1 MQYIIRAILLK
12 YSMKG
17 TRLPINDEEGRSMKK
32 NDRFSRIAVAV
43 LLIAALVISG
53 PMNAWNTIAYA
64 HAEETAGHEVLGA
77 DDAAAQSL
85 QMAEELE
92 SEGVVLLRNEN
103 GALPLAAGAKVN
115 LFGYASVDPIYG
127 GTGSGA
133 GDTSGNVDVIAGLRN
148 AGLEINEQ
156 LADFYRNSGV
166 DRARQSGFSG
176 SDFTPAEVPVSS
188 YPESLLADVRAFS
201 DTAVIVISRIGGE
214 GGDLPMD
221 MHAAGYSDAD
231 DGRHYLELTRDEED
245 LLALVKGQGYA
256 KVIVLINASNVMELG
271 FAEGV
276 DACLWI
282 GSPGTVGFNAV
293 GKALTGEVNP
303 SGRLTDT
310 YAYDLTSSP
319 AYWNAGDFSYSNLS
333 GRSYVEYAEGIYVGY
348 RYYETAAADGAI
360 DYAATVQYPFGYGLS
375 YTTFDQSIESFAE
388 DQGVITLQVKVTNT
402 GDRAGKEVAQVYFT
416 APYTPGGIEKA
427 HVVLA
432 GFAKTGLLQP
442 GESETLTV
450 SFPAEE
456 MASFD
461 SKGAGCYV
469 LEAGAYEIKLM
480 RNAHDV
486 IDSREYTVAE
496 TIVYGEDNPRS
507 TDLSAAVVRF
517 SDVEGGQIETYVS
530 RSDWAGTLPQTRV
543 AAKEAPEAVV
553 ETFTNKAPYAIDEN
567 DPEIVFADN
576 GLKLSDMTGLAW
588 DDPQWE
594 LLLQQLS
601 VEDMAEMILKGGW
614 STPAIESVGKPATA
628 DIDGPAG
635 LNSLISSLR
644 GVSFPSEVV
653 IGSTW
658 NTELVQE
665 FGRVFAAEAKA
676 NGVAGLYAPGMNIHR
691 TPFSGRNFEYY
702 SEDGLLSGKLGAA
715 QVRGAAS
722 EGVYLYAKHFV
733 LNDQDENRL
742 HLSVWANEQAMREV
756 YFRPFEITVKE
767 GKTTAIMSSY
777 SYLGTTWAGASR
789 QLITDVLR
797 GEWGFTGMVVT
808 DSAMANIDWMDPN
821 LAIRSGNDMMLC
833 LMGAT
838 LDTSSNTAQT
848 AMRQACHNILYTQ
861 ANSAAMWVNPDL
873 AYPVKEAAPAE
884 TAETAAAGGMELYDL
899 ADGWLGC
906 HVYLNEDSTFT
917 VAFDYGGDSNGIVSM
932 TGAWEQMSD
941 TAITLHPENG
951 EDIAVSMTDGAWVC
965 EVTEPNTHTVC
976 HPKAEA
982 AAEETA
988 AAVSPEN
995 GMELYD
1001 LADFWLGCH
1010 VAINAD
1016 GSFAVAYDYSAEYA
1030 GIVAQ
1035 TGAWERVSDTEL
1047 SLHPEEG
1054 EDIAVTL
1061 ADGVWSCEVKDPNTQ
1076 TVCHPKLEVPAAET
1090 AAPAITPETGME
1102 LYDLADFWLG
1112 CHMAINADGTFIVA
1126 YDYSEEY
1133 KGIEAQSGAWER
1145 VSDTELA
1152 LHPESGEDIAVTLAD
1167 GVWSCEVKDPNTQ
1180 TVCHPKLEVPAAEA
1194 AAPVITPET
1203 GMELYDLADFWLGC
1217 HVAINAD
1224 GTFTVAY
1231 DYSEEYKGIEAQSGA
1246 WERVSDTELA
1256 LHPESGEDIAV
1267 TLANGVWSCEV
1278 KDPNTQTV
1286 CHPKL
1291 EVGEPA
1297 PAAESAQ
1304 ALTYTVIYT
1313 DADGIVYQTIE
1324 TADASVLPEVEI
1336 PVKDGFRFAGWQ
1348 TRPDVTR
1355 DDLILGVS
1363 PYEVPAGASSLYGG
1377 AGTAID
1383 NLEST
1388 DGATVT
1394 VYARWVEPV
1403 YIHTAE
1409 ELQAMGEDLYGWYV
1423 LAGDIDLSGRQWI
1436 PVGMYFSN
1444 YETVNAPYWTY
1455 AFRGTLDGAGHK
1467 VTGLTIGNWLADVA
1481 AMEGTENAVWRNDGT
1496 YSGSEAAFFGAM
1508 AKAEVCDLVFDHP
1521 VVSVTSDG
1529 DATPYAAVVAGFDI
1543 GSTLAHITVTEP
1555 SVTVNASDSA
1565 AQSRA
1570 SAWAATSAL
1579 VAGGWS
1585 DIISGCTV
1593 TDASITLNGETVHS
1607 HGGEYYAGAMLGEG
1621 YAFMDGNSATYEL
1634 NVSIEDRSQAL
1645 TDTELVVNVGGMG
1658 GTNTTQ
1664 TGGVYTGKMN
1674 VRVVKPVG
1682 AATVSIGGLTGS
1694 QRYQVAE
1701 NNVLKADI
1709 TTDLQLD
1716 PDQGKVYVGQVIGST
1731 NVPYCIVQLIFAAP
1745 GTVDYSGCRNNQA
1758 DVTLNG
1764 EAVTAMKGQ
1773 ALTVNGEPLPYI
1785 ANGDLTVEG
1794 TSYASNI
1801 NEVIAE
1807 YGSAVPAAFLQN
1819 AVIVLVDEP

>member
-1 MQYIIRAILLK
+1 
-12 YSMKG
+12 
-17 TRLPINDEEGRSMKK
+17 MKK
-32 NDRFSRIAVAV
+32 NNRIVNLAVAV
-43 LLIAALVISG
+43 LLIAALVAGGPGTAPYAIASAESAAPVSVSQEISS
-53 PMNAWNTIAYA
+53 
-64 HAEETAGHEVLGA
+64 AEE
-77 DDAAAQSL
+77 AAAASQL
-85 QMAEELE
+85 VAEQLE
-92 SEGVVLLRNEN
+92 AEGIVLLRNEN
-103 GALPLAAGAKVN
+103 GALPLDAGAKVN

-133 GDTSGNVDVIAGLRN
+133 GDTTGNVDVIAGLKN
-148 AGLEINEQ
+148 AGLEVNEQ

-166 DRARQSGFSG
+166 SRIKQSGFSG
-176 SDFTPAEVPVSS
+176 SDFTPAEVPAAS
-188 YPESLLADVRAFS
+188 YPESLLADARAFS

-214 GGDLPMD
+214 GGDLPMN
-221 MHAAGYSDAD
+221 MHAAGYTAED
-231 DGRHYLELTRDEED
+231 DGRHYLELTQDEED

-256 KVIVLINASNVMELG
+256 KVIVLVNASNAMELG
-271 FAEGV
+271 FAEDV

-293 GKALTGEVNP
+293 GRVLTGEVNP

-375 YTTFDQSIESFAE
+375 YTNFEQSIESFSVE
-388 DQGVITLQVKVTNT
+388 DGIVTMRIRVVNT
-402 GDRAGKEVAQVYFT
+402 GSAAGKDVVQVYYT

-427 HVVLA
+427 HVVLS
-432 GFAKTGLLQP
+432 GFAKTALLQP
-442 GESETLTV
+442 GESETLPV
-450 SFPAEE
+450 SFPAED

-461 SKGAGCYV
+461 SKENGCYV
-469 LEAGAYEIKLM
+469 LEAGTYEIKLM
-480 RNAHDV
+480 HNAHDV
-486 IDSREYTVAE
+486 IDSREYIVENTVVYNAE
-496 TIVYGEDNPRS
+496 NPRS
-507 TDLSAAVVRF
+507 SDRAAAVNRF
-517 SDVEGGQIETYVS
+517 SDVEKGQVEAYVS
-530 RSDWAGTLPQTRV
+530 RSDWTGTLPHGR
-543 AAKEAPEAVV
+543 ADGREAPEAVV
-553 ETFTNKAPYAIDEN
+553 KAFTNKAPYAVDEN

-601 VEDMAEMILKGGW
+601 VDDMSEMILKGGW

-742 HLSVWANEQAMREV
+742 HLSVWSNEQAMREV

-767 GKTTAIMSSY
+767 GKTTAVMSSY

-789 QLITDVLR
+789 PLITEVLR

-838 LDTSSNTAQT
+838 LDTSSNTAQI
-848 AMRQACHNILYTQ
+848 AMREACHNILYTQ

-873 AYPVKEAAPAE
+873 AYPVKEAAPVE

-906 HVYLNEDSTFT
+906 HVYLNEDSTFS

-932 TGAWEQMSD
+932 TGAWEQVSD

-1010 VAINAD
+1010 VNINAD
-1016 GSFAVAYDYSAEYA
+1016 NTFTVAYDYSAEYA
-1030 GIVAQ
+1030 GVVAQ
-1035 TGAWERVSDTEL
+1035 TGVWERVSDTEL

-1112 CHMAINADGTFIVA
+1112 CHVNINAD
-1126 YDYSEEY
+1126 
-1133 KGIEAQSGAWER
+1133 
-1145 VSDTELA
+1145 
-1152 LHPESGEDIAVTLAD
+1152 
-1167 GVWSCEVKDPNTQ
+1167 N
-1180 TVCHPKLEVPAAEA
+1180 
-1194 AAPVITPET
+1194 
-1203 GMELYDLADFWLGC
+1203 
-1217 HVAINAD
+1217 
-1224 GTFTVAY
+1224 TFTVAY
-1231 DYSEEYKGIEAQSGA
+1231 DYSAEYMGITAQSGV
-1246 WERVSDTELA
+1246 WERAGDTELT
-1256 LHPESGEDIAV
+1256 LHPEGGEDIPV
-1267 TLANGVWSCEV
+1267 TLVNGVWSCEV

-1297 PAAESAQ
+1297 PTAESAQ
-1304 ALTYTVIYT
+1304 PVTYTVIYT
-1313 DADGIVYQTIE
+1313 DAEGIVYQTVE
-1324 TADASVLPEVEI
+1324 TADASALPEAEI
-1336 PVKDGFRFAGWQ
+1336 PVKEGFHFAGWQ
-1348 TRPDVTR
+1348 TRPNVTR

-1383 NLEST
+1383 SLEST

-1394 VYARWVEPV
+1394 VYARWVAPV

-1409 ELQAMGEDLYGWYV
+1409 ELQALGEDLYGWYV
-1423 LAGDIDLSGRQWI
+1423 LAEDIDLSGRQWI

-1455 AFRGTLDGAGHK
+1455 AFRGTLDGAGH
-1467 VTGLTIGNWLADVA
+1467 TISGLTIGNWLADVA

-1508 AKAEVCDLVFDHP
+1508 AKAEVRDLVFDYP
-1521 VVSVTSDG
+1521 LVNVTSDG

-1555 SVTVNASDSA
+1555 SVIVNASDSA

-1570 SAWAATSAL
+1570 SAWAAASAL

-1585 DIISGCTV
+1585 DTITGCTV
-1593 TDASITLNGETVHS
+1593 TDAKITLNGEPVRS
-1607 HGGEYYAGAMLGEG
+1607 HGGEYYVGAMLGEG

-1645 TDTELVVNVGGMG
+1645 TDTELAVNVGGMG

-1664 TGGVYTGKMN
+1664 TNGTYTGTIN
-1674 VRVVKPVG
+1674 VRVVKPAG
-1682 AATVSIGGLTGS
+1682 ASTVSIGGLTGS

-1701 NNVLKADI
+1701 NNTLKADI

-1731 NVPYCIVQLIFAAP
+1731 NVPYCIVQLIFADP
-1745 GTVDYSGCRNNQA
+1745 GAVASSGCRNNQA
-1758 DVTLNG
+1758 EVTLNG
-1764 EAVTAMKGQ
+1764 EAVTAAKGQ
-1773 ALTVNGEPLPYI
+1773 ALTVKGEPLPYI

-1794 TSYASNI
+1794 ASYTSNI
-1801 NEVIAE
+1801 NDVIAE

>member
-1 MQYIIRAILLK
+1 MQYIARIILLK

-32 NDRFSRIAVAV
+32 NNRFSFIAV

-53 PMNAWNTIAYA
+53 PMNTRNAIASAY
-64 HAEETAGHEVLGA
+64 AEETASHEILPA
-77 DDAAAQSL
+77 AEAAAQSL

-92 SEGVVLLRNEN
+92 SEGIVLLRNEN

-133 GDTSGNVDVIAGLRN
+133 GDTTGNVDVIAGLKN
-148 AGLEINEQ
+148 AGLEVNEQ

-166 DRARQSGFSG
+166 SRIKQSGFSG
-176 SDFTPAEVPVSS
+176 SDFTPAEVPAAS
-188 YPESLLADVRAFS
+188 YPESLLADARAFS

-214 GGDLPMD
+214 GGDLPMN
-221 MHAAGYSDAD
+221 MHAAGYTAED
-231 DGRHYLELTRDEED
+231 DGRHYLELTQDEED

-256 KVIVLINASNVMELG
+256 KVIVLVNASNAMELG
-271 FAEGV
+271 FAEDVG
-276 DACLWI
+276 ACLWI

-293 GKALTGEVNP
+293 GRVLTGEVNP

-375 YTTFDQSIESFAE
+375 YTNFEQSIESFAVE
-388 DQGVITLQVKVTNT
+388 DGIVTMRIRVVNT
-402 GDRAGKEVAQVYFT
+402 GSAAGKDVVQVYYT

-432 GFAKTGLLQP
+432 GFAKTALLQP
-442 GESETLTV
+442 GESETLPV
-450 SFPAEE
+450 SFPAED

-461 SKGAGCYV
+461 SKENGCYV
-469 LEAGAYEIKLM
+469 LEAGTYEIKLM
-480 RNAHDV
+480 HNAHDV
-486 IDSREYTVAE
+486 IDSREYIVENTVVYNAE
-496 TIVYGEDNPRS
+496 NPRS
-507 TDLSAAVVRF
+507 SDRAAAVTRF
-517 SDVEGGQIETYVS
+517 SDVEYGQIEAYVS

-543 AAKEAPEAVV
+543 AGKEAPEAVV
-553 ETFTNKAPYAIDEN
+553 EAFTNKAPYAVNES

-576 GLKLSDMTGLAW
+576 GLKLGDMTGLAW
-588 DDPQWE
+588 DDPKWD

-601 VEDMAEMILKGGW
+601 VEDMSEMILKGGW

-658 NTELVQE
+658 DTELVQE

-722 EGVYLYAKHFV
+722 ESVYLYAKHFV

-767 GKTTAIMSSY
+767 GKTSAIMSSY
-777 SYLGTTWAGASR
+777 SYLGTVWAGASR
-789 QLITDVLR
+789 PLITDVLR

-838 LDTSSNTAQT
+838 LDTSSNTAQI
-848 AMRQACHNILYTQ
+848 AMREACHNILYTQ

-873 AYPVKEAAPAE
+873 AYPVKEAAPVE
-884 TAETAAAGGMELYDL
+884 TAETASAGGMELYDL

-906 HVYLNEDSTFT
+906 HVYLNEDSTFS

-932 TGAWEQMSD
+932 TGAWEQVSD
-941 TAITLHPENG
+941 TAIALHPENG
-951 EDIAVSMTDGAWVC
+951 EDISISMTDGAWVC

-995 GMELYD
+995 GMELYE
-1001 LADFWLGCH
+1001 LADGWLGCH

-1016 GSFAVAYDYSAEYA
+1016 GTFAVAYDYSAEYA
-1030 GIVAQ
+1030 GVVAQ

-1112 CHMAINADGTFIVA
+1112 CHVAINADGTFTVA

-1152 LHPESGEDIAVTLAD
+1152 LHPESGEGIAVTLAD

-1180 TVCHPKLEVPAAEA
+1180 TVCHPKLEVPAAES
-1194 AAPVITPET
+1194 AAPAITPET

-1246 WERVSDTELA
+1246 WERVSDTELT

-1297 PAAESAQ
+1297 PTAESAQ
-1304 ALTYTVIYT
+1304 PVTYTVIYT
-1313 DADGIVYQTIE
+1313 DAEGIVYQTVE
-1324 TADASVLPEVEI
+1324 TADASALPEVEI
-1336 PVKDGFRFAGWQ
+1336 PVKEGFHFAGWQ
-1348 TRPDVTR
+1348 TRPNVTR
-1355 DDLILGVS
+1355 NDLILGVS

-1383 NLEST
+1383 SLEST

-1394 VYARWVEPV
+1394 VYARWVAPV

-1409 ELQAMGEDLYGWYV
+1409 ELQALGEDLYGWYV
-1423 LAGDIDLSGRQWI
+1423 LAEDIDLSGRQWI

-1455 AFRGTLDGAGHK
+1455 AFRGTLDGAGH
-1467 VTGLTIGNWLADVA
+1467 TISGLTIGNWLADVA

-1508 AKAEVCDLVFDHP
+1508 AKAEVRDLVFDYP
-1521 VVSVTSDG
+1521 LVNVTSDG

-1555 SVTVNASDSA
+1555 SVIVNASDSA

-1570 SAWAATSAL
+1570 SAWAAASAL

-1585 DIISGCTV
+1585 DTITGCTV
-1593 TDASITLNGETVHS
+1593 TDAKITLNGEPVRS
-1607 HGGEYYAGAMLGEG
+1607 HGGEYYVGAMLGEG

-1634 NVSIEDRSQAL
+1634 NVSIEDKSQAL
-1645 TDTELVVNVGGMG
+1645 TDTELIVNVGGMG

-1664 TGGVYTGKMN
+1664 TNGTYTGKMN
-1674 VRVVKPVG
+1674 VRVVKPTG

-1701 NNVLKADI
+1701 NNTIKADI

-1716 PDQGKVYVGQVIGST
+1716 PEQSKVYVGKVIGST
-1731 NVPYCIVQLIFAAP
+1731 NVPYCIVQLIFADP
-1745 GTVDYSGCRNNQA
+1745 GAVASSGCRNNQA
-1758 DVTLNG
+1758 EVTLNG
-1764 EAVTAMKGQ
+1764 EAVTAAKGQ
-1773 ALTVNGEPLPYI
+1773 ALTVKGEPLPYI

-1794 TSYASNI
+1794 ASYTSNI
-1801 NEVIAE
+1801 NDVIAE

>member
-1 MQYIIRAILLK
+1 MQYIARIILLK

-32 NDRFSRIAVAV
+32 NNRFSFIAV

-53 PMNAWNTIAYA
+53 PMNARNAIAPAY
-64 HAEETAGHEVLGA
+64 AEETASHEILPA
-77 DDAAAQSL
+77 AEAAAQSL
-85 QMAEELE
+85 QMAEQLE
-92 SEGVVLLRNEN
+92 AEGIVLLRNEN

-133 GDTSGNVDVIAGLRN
+133 GDTTGNVDVIAGLKN
-148 AGLEINEQ
+148 AGLEVNEQ

-166 DRARQSGFSG
+166 SRIKQSGFSG
-176 SDFTPAEVPVSS
+176 SDFTPAEVPAAS
-188 YPESLLADVRAFS
+188 YPESLLADARAFS

-214 GGDLPMD
+214 GGDLPMN
-221 MHAAGYSDAD
+221 MHAAGYTAED
-231 DGRHYLELTRDEED
+231 DGRHYLELTQDEED

-256 KVIVLINASNVMELG
+256 KVIVLVNASNAMELG
-271 FAEGV
+271 FAEDV

-293 GKALTGEVNP
+293 GRVLTGEVNP

-375 YTTFDQSIESFAE
+375 YTTFDQSIESCAE
-388 DQGVITLQVKVTNT
+388 DQGVITLQVNVTNT
-402 GDRAGKEVAQVYFT
+402 GSADGKDVAQVYYT

-432 GFAKTGLLQP
+432 GFAKTGLLRP

-450 SFPAEE
+450 SFPAED

-461 SKGAGCYV
+461 SKGNGCYV

-480 RNAHDV
+480 HNAHDV
-486 IDSREYTVAE
+486 IDSREYTVENTVIYNAE
-496 TIVYGEDNPRS
+496 NPRS
-507 TDLSAAVVRF
+507 SDQAAAVTRF
-517 SDVEGGQIETYVS
+517 SDVENGQIEAYVS

-543 AAKEAPEAVV
+543 AGKEAPEAVV
-553 ETFTNKAPYAIDEN
+553 EAFTNKAPYAVNEN

-576 GLKLSDMTGLAW
+576 GLKLGDMTGLAW
-588 DDPQWE
+588 DDPKWD

-601 VEDMAEMILKGGW
+601 VDDMSEMILKGGW
-614 STPAIESVGKPATA
+614 STPAIESVSKPATA

-653 IGSTW
+653 IGATW
-658 NTELVQE
+658 NAELVE
-665 FGRVFAAEAKA
+665 AFGGVFAEEAKA

-742 HLSVWANEQAMREV
+742 HLSVWSNEQAMREV

-767 GKTTAIMSSY
+767 GKTTAVMSSY

-789 QLITDVLR
+789 PLITEVLR

-838 LDTSSNTAQT
+838 LDTSSNTAQI
-848 AMRQACHNILYTQ
+848 AMREACHNILYTQ

-873 AYPVKEAAPAE
+873 AYPAKEAAPAE
-884 TAETAAAGGMELYDL
+884 TMEAAAAGRMELYDL

-906 HVYLNEDSTFT
+906 HVYLKEDNTFS

-932 TGAWEQMSD
+932 TGAWEQVSD
-941 TAITLHPENG
+941 TAIALHPENG
-951 EDIAVSMTDGAWVC
+951 EDISVSMTDGAWVC

-995 GMELYD
+995 
-1001 LADFWLGCH
+1001 
-1010 VAINAD
+1010 
-1016 GSFAVAYDYSAEYA
+1016 
-1030 GIVAQ
+1030 
-1035 TGAWERVSDTEL
+1035 
-1047 SLHPEEG
+1047 
-1054 EDIAVTL
+1054 
-1061 ADGVWSCEVKDPNTQ
+1061 
-1076 TVCHPKLEVPAAET
+1076 
-1090 AAPAITPETGME
+1090 
-1102 LYDLADFWLG
+1102 
-1112 CHMAINADGTFIVA
+1112 
-1126 YDYSEEY
+1126 
-1133 KGIEAQSGAWER
+1133 
-1145 VSDTELA
+1145 
-1152 LHPESGEDIAVTLAD
+1152 
-1167 GVWSCEVKDPNTQ
+1167 
-1180 TVCHPKLEVPAAEA
+1180 
-1194 AAPVITPET
+1194 

-1286 CHPKL
+1286 CHQKLEVPAAESAAPAITPETGMELYDLADFWLGCHVAINADGTFTVAYDYSEEYKGIEAQSGVWERVSDTELALHPESGEDIAVTLADGVWSCEVKDPNTQTVCHPKL

-1297 PAAESAQ
+1297 PTAESAQ
-1304 ALTYTVIYT
+1304 PVTYTVIYI
-1313 DADGIVYQTIE
+1313 DAEGIVYQTVE
-1324 TADASVLPEVEI
+1324 TADASALPEVEI
-1336 PVKDGFRFAGWQ
+1336 PVKEGFHFAGWQ
-1348 TRPDVTR
+1348 TRPNVTKE
-1355 DDLILGVS
+1355 DLILGVS

-1383 NLEST
+1383 SLEST
-1388 DGATVT
+1388 DGAIVT

-1409 ELQAMGEDLYGWYV
+1409 ELQALGEDLYGWYV
-1423 LAGDIDLSGRQWI
+1423 LAEDIDLSSRQWI
-1436 PVGMYFSN
+1436 PIGMYFSN

-1455 AFRGTLDGAGHK
+1455 AFRGTLDGAGH
-1467 VTGLTIGNWLADVA
+1467 TIAGLTIGNWLADVA

-1496 YSGSEAAFFGAM
+1496 YSGSEAAFFGAI
-1508 AKAEVCDLVFDHP
+1508 AKAEVRDLVFDHP
-1521 VVSVTSDG
+1521 IVSVTSDG

-1555 SVTVNASDSA
+1555 AVTVNASDSS

-1570 SAWAATSAL
+1570 SAWAAASAL

-1585 DIISGCTV
+1585 DTITGCVV
-1593 TDASITLNGETVHS
+1593 TDAKITLNGEPVRS
-1607 HGGEYYAGAMLGEG
+1607 HGGEYYVGAMLGEG

-1664 TGGVYTGKMN
+1664 TNGTFTGKMN

-1694 QRYQVAE
+1694 QRYQLAE
-1701 NNVLKADI
+1701 GNTLKAEI
-1709 TTDLQLD
+1709 ITDLRLD

-1731 NVPYCIVQLIFAAP
+1731 NVPYCIVQLIFADP
-1745 GTVDYSGCRNNQA
+1745 GDVAYSGCRNNEA

-1764 EAVTAMKGQ
+1764 EAVTKVRGQ
-1773 ALTVNGEPLPYI
+1773 ELTVKGEALPYI
-1785 ANGDLTVEG
+1785 ANGDLTDEATGETYV
-1794 TSYASNI
+1794 SNI
-1801 NEVIAE
+1801 NDVIAE

>member
-1 MQYIIRAILLK
+1 
-12 YSMKG
+12 
-17 TRLPINDEEGRSMKK
+17 MKK
-32 NDRFSRIAVAV
+32 NNRIVNLAVAV
-43 LLIAALVISG
+43 LLIAALVAGG
-53 PMNAWNTIAYA
+53 PGNAPYAIASA
-64 HAEETAGHEVLGA
+64 ESAAPVSVSQEIFGAEE
-77 DDAAAQSL
+77 AAAASL
-85 QMAEELE
+85 QMAEQLE
-92 SEGVVLLRNEN
+92 AEGIVLLRNEN

-133 GDTSGNVDVIAGLRN
+133 GDTTGNVDVIAGLKN
-148 AGLEINEQ
+148 AGLEVNEQ

-166 DRARQSGFSG
+166 SRIKQSGFSG
-176 SDFTPAEVPVSS
+176 SDFTPAEVPAAS
-188 YPESLLADVRAFS
+188 YPESLLADARAFS

-214 GGDLPMD
+214 GGDLPMN
-221 MHAAGYSDAD
+221 MHAAGYTAED
-231 DGRHYLELTRDEED
+231 DGRHYLELTQDEED

-256 KVIVLINASNVMELG
+256 KVIVLVNASNAMELG
-271 FAEGV
+271 FAEDV

-293 GKALTGEVNP
+293 GRVLTGEVNP

-319 AYWNAGDFSYSNLS
+319 AYWNAGDFSYSNLT

-375 YTTFDQSIESFAE
+375 YTNFEQSIESFAVE
-388 DQGVITLQVKVTNT
+388 DGIVTMRIRVVNT
-402 GDRAGKEVAQVYFT
+402 GSAAGKDVVQVYYT

-432 GFAKTGLLQP
+432 GFAKTALLQP
-442 GESETLTV
+442 GESETLPV
-450 SFPAEE
+450 SFPAEN

-461 SKGAGCYV
+461 SKENGCYV
-469 LEAGAYEIKLM
+469 LEAGTYEIKLM
-480 RNAHDV
+480 RNAHEV
-486 IDSREYTVAE
+486 IDSRAYTVPE
-496 TIVYGEDNPRS
+496 TIVYGAENPRS
-507 TDLSAAVVRF
+507 SDRAAAVVRF
-517 SDVEGGQIETYVS
+517 SDVENGQIETYAS
-530 RSDWAGTLPQTRV
+530 RADWAGTVPQARTENR
-543 AAKEAPEAVV
+543 EAPEAVV
-553 ETFTNKAPYAIDEN
+553 KAFSEKAPYAVNGD

-576 GLKLSDMTGLAW
+576 GLTLSDMSGLAC

-614 STPAIESVGKPATA
+614 STPAIESVGKPETA

-676 NGVAGLYAPGMNIHR
+676 NGVSGLYAPGMNIHR

-715 QVRGAAS
+715 QVRGAAA
-722 EGVYLYAKHFV
+722 EGVYMYAKHFA
-733 LNDQDENRL
+733 LNDQEDNRL
-742 HLSVWANEQAMREV
+742 HLSVWSNEQAMREL

-789 QLITDVLR
+789 PLITDVLR

-838 LDTSSNTAQT
+838 LDTSSNTAQI
-848 AMRQACHNILYTQ
+848 AMREACHNILYTQ

-873 AYPVKEAAPAE
+873 AYPVKEAAPVE

-899 ADGWLGC
+899 TDGWLGC
-906 HVYLNEDSTFT
+906 HVYLNEDSTFS

-932 TGAWEQMSD
+932 TGAWEQVSD

-995 GMELYD
+995 GMELYE
-1001 LADFWLGCH
+1001 LADGWLGCH

-1016 GSFAVAYDYSAEYA
+1016 ATFAVAYDYSAEYA
-1030 GIVAQ
+1030 GVVAQ

-1112 CHMAINADGTFIVA
+1112 CH
-1126 YDYSEEY
+1126 
-1133 KGIEAQSGAWER
+1133 
-1145 VSDTELA
+1145 
-1152 LHPESGEDIAVTLAD
+1152 
-1167 GVWSCEVKDPNTQ
+1167 
-1180 TVCHPKLEVPAAEA
+1180 
-1194 AAPVITPET
+1194 
-1203 GMELYDLADFWLGC
+1203 
-1217 HVAINAD
+1217 VAINAD

-1246 WERVSDTELA
+1246 WERVSDTELV

-1297 PAAESAQ
+1297 PTAESAQ
-1304 ALTYTVIYT
+1304 PVTYTVIYT
-1313 DADGIVYQTIE
+1313 DAEGIVYQTVE
-1324 TADASVLPEVEI
+1324 TADASALPEVEI
-1336 PVKDGFRFAGWQ
+1336 PVKEGFHFAGWQ
-1348 TRPDVTR
+1348 TRPNVIR

-1383 NLEST
+1383 SLEST

-1394 VYARWVEPV
+1394 VYARWVAPV

-1409 ELQAMGEDLYGWYV
+1409 ELQALGEDLYGWYV
-1423 LAGDIDLSGRQWI
+1423 LAEDIDLSGAQWI

-1455 AFRGTLDGAGHK
+1455 AFRGTLDGAGH
-1467 VTGLTIGNWLADVA
+1467 TISGLTIGNWLADVA

-1508 AKAEVCDLVFDHP
+1508 ATAEVRDLVFDHP
-1521 VVSVTSDG
+1521 VVNVTSDG
-1529 DATPYAAVVAGFDI
+1529 DATPYAAVAAGFDI
-1543 GSTLAHITVTEP
+1543 GSTLTNITVTGP
-1555 SVTVNASDSA
+1555 SVTVNASDPN
-1565 AQSRA
+1565 AQSRE
-1570 SAWAATSAL
+1570 SAWAAASAL

-1607 HGGEYYAGAMLGEG
+1607 HGGEYYVGAMLGEG

-1664 TGGVYTGKMN
+1664 TNGTYTGTIN
-1674 VRVVKPVG
+1674 VRVVKPAG
-1682 AATVSIGGLTGS
+1682 ASTVSIGGLTGS

-1701 NNVLKADI
+1701 NNTLKADI

-1731 NVPYCIVQLIFAAP
+1731 NVPYCIVQLIFATP
-1745 GTVDYSGCRNNQA
+1745 GDIAYSGCRNNQA

-1764 EAVTAMKGQ
+1764 ETVTSPRGQ
-1773 ALTVNGEPLPYI
+1773 ALMVNGEALPYI

-1794 TSYASNI
+1794 VSYTSNI
-1801 NEVIAE
+1801 SDVIAE